1 MIGMYNNDNLEEII
15 TGRLTNIIIV
25 LVILAV
31 LVIGSIVIYKHY
43 IEDKNTVTSSTIVY
57 VDSIK
62 KENDKLI
69 IEVNN
74 LDSLKN
80 AEIIEVKS
88 LDNDSTIKLFYKLI
102 RE

>member
-1 MIGMYNNDNLEEII
+1 MNDNNYLEEVTTKCFIAMMVVF
-15 TGRLTNIIIV
+15 N
-25 LVILAV
+25 LVILLIAF
-31 LVIGSIVIYKHY
+31 IASIIIYKQQNENKNINTT
-43 IEDKNTVTSSTIVY
+43 IEY

-69 IEVNN
+69 LEVNN

>member
-1 MIGMYNNDNLEEII
+1 MYDNKDPEELV
-15 TGRLTNIIIV
+15 TECLTV
-25 LVILAV
+25 F
-31 LVIGSIVIYKHY
+31 IVIILILIGVIIGGIAIYKDV
-43 IEDKNTVTSSTIVY
+43 IENNNIVKTSTIEY

-62 KENDKLI
+62 QDNNKLI
-69 IEVNN
+69 LEVNN

-88 LDNDSTIKLFYKLI
+88 LDNDSAIKLFYKLR

>member
-1 MIGMYNNDNLEEII
+1 MISMCDSNDLEEF
-15 TGRLTNIIIV
+15 LTSCLTSIIV
-25 LVILAV
+25 ALVILAG
-31 LVIGSIVIYKHY
+31 IIFGSIAIYKHCTK
-43 IEDKNTVTSSTIVY
+43 DKNIVISSTIEY

-69 IEVNN
+69 LEVNN

-80 AEIIEVKS
+80 AKIIEVKS
-88 LDNDSTIKLFYKLI
+88 LDNDSTVKLFYKLI

>member
-1 MIGMYNNDNLEEII
+1 MMSMYDSNDPEEVV
-15 TGRLTNIIIV
+15 TGCLTSIIV
-25 LVILAV
+25 ALVILAGII
-31 LVIGSIVIYKHY
+31 LGSIAIYKHCT
-43 IEDKNTVTSSTIVY
+43 EDKNVVTSSTIEY

-69 IEVNN
+69 LEVNN

-88 LDNDSTIKLFYKLI
+88 LDNDSTVKLFYKLI

>member
-1 MIGMYNNDNLEEII
+1 MIGMYDSNDPEEFV
-15 TGRLTNIIIV
+15 TSCLTSIIV
-25 LVILAV
+25 ALVILAG
-31 LVIGSIVIYKHY
+31 IIFGYIAIYKHY
-43 IEDKNTVTSSTIVY
+43 TKDKNIVTSSTIEY

-69 IEVNN
+69 LEVNN

-80 AEIIEVKS
+80 AKIIEVKS
-88 LDNDSTIKLFYKLI
+88 LDNDSTVKLFYKLI

>member
-1 MIGMYNNDNLEEII
+1 MIGMYDSNDPKEVVIGCF
-15 TGRLTNIIIV
+15 TSIIV
-25 LVILAV
+25 ALVILAG
-31 LVIGSIVIYKHY
+31 IIFGSIAIYKHC
-43 IEDKNTVTSSTIVY
+43 IEDKNIVTNSTIEY

-69 IEVNN
+69 LEVNN

-80 AEIIEVKS
+80 AKIIEVKS
-88 LDNDSTIKLFYKLI
+88 FDNDSTVKLFYKLI

>member
-1 MIGMYNNDNLEEII
+1 MIGMYNSNEHKEVI
-15 TGRLTNIIIV
+15 TGCITSIIIV
-25 LVILAV
+25 LVILAG
-31 LVIGSIVIYKHY
+31 IIFSSIAIYKY
-43 IEDKNTVTSSTIVY
+43 FTEDKKQVINSTIEY

-69 IEVNN
+69 LEVNN

-80 AEIIEVKS
+80 AKIIEVKS

>member
-1 MIGMYNNDNLEEII
+1 MYNSNDPEEVVTGCLTSIII
-15 TGRLTNIIIV
+15 TQIILGGI
-25 LVILAV
+25 ILGSVAV
-31 LVIGSIVIYKHY
+31 YKHY
-43 IEDKNTVTSSTIVY
+43 TEDKKVVTNSTIEC

-74 LDSLKN
+74 LDSIKN

-88 LDNDSTIKLFYKLI
+88 LDNDSTVKLFYKLI

>member
-1 MIGMYNNDNLEEII
+1 MIGMYDSNENKEVITGCITSIII
-15 TGRLTNIIIV
+15 TLVV
-25 LVILAV
+25 LVVII
-31 LVIGSIVIYKHY
+31 IGSIAIYKHCT
-43 IEDKNTVTSSTIVY
+43 EDKNIVTSSTIEY

-69 IEVNN
+69 LEVNN

-80 AEIIEVKS
+80 AKIIEVKS

>member
-15 TGRLTNIIIV
+15 TSCLTNIIIA

-43 IEDKNTVTSSTIVY
+43 TEDKNTVTSSTIEY

-62 KENDKLI
+62 KENDKLVL
-69 IEVNN
+69 EVNN

>member
-1 MIGMYNNDNLEEII
+1 MIGMYDSNNPEEFV
-15 TGRLTNIIIV
+15 TSCLTSIIV
-25 LVILAV
+25 ALVILAG
-31 LVIGSIVIYKHY
+31 IIFCSISIYKY
-43 IEDKNTVTSSTIVY
+43 CTEDKKPVTSSTIEY

-69 IEVNN
+69 LEVNN

-80 AEIIEVKS
+80 AKIIEVKS

>member
-1 MIGMYNNDNLEEII
+1 MIGMYDNNEHKEVI
-15 TGRLTNIIIV
+15 TGCITSIIIALVV
-25 LVILAV
+25 LAGI
-31 LVIGSIVIYKHY
+31 IFCSIAIYKY
-43 IEDKNTVTSSTIVY
+43 CTEDKKQVTNSTTEY

-69 IEVNN
+69 LEVNN

-88 LDNDSTIKLFYKLI
+88 LDNDSTVKLFYKLI
-102 RE
+102 CE

>member
-1 MIGMYNNDNLEEII
+1 MIGMYDSNDSEEVV
-15 TGRLTNIIIV
+15 TGCLTNIIIA
-25 LVILAV
+25 LVSLTVIIL
-31 LVIGSIVIYKHY
+31 GSIAIYKHCTGN
-43 IEDKNTVTSSTIVY
+43 KNTVTNSTIEY
-57 VDSIK
+57 VDYIK

-69 IEVNN
+69 LEVNN

-88 LDNDSTIKLFYKLI
+88 LDNDSTVKLFYKLI

>member
-1 MIGMYNNDNLEEII
+1 MYNNDNLEEII
-15 TGRLTNIIIV
+15 TSCLTRIIV
-25 LVILAV
+25 VLIILAV
-31 LVIGSIVIYKHY
+31 IILGSIAIYKHY
-43 IEDKNTVTSSTIVY
+43 TKDKNIVTSSTIEY

-62 KENDKLI
+62 KENDKLVL
-69 IEVNN
+69 EVNN
-74 LDSLKN
+74 LDSIKN

>member
-1 MIGMYNNDNLEEII
+1 MIGMYDNNNPEEVINGCI
-15 TGRLTNIIIV
+15 TIV
-25 LVILAV
+25 IVALVILAG
-31 LVIGSIVIYKHY
+31 IIFCSIVIYKY
-43 IEDKNTVTSSTIVY
+43 CTENKKPVTSSTIEY

>member
-1 MIGMYNNDNLEEII
+1 MIGMYDNNDPEEVMSVCI
-15 TGRLTNIIIV
+15 TSIIIILGV
-25 LVILAV
+25 LVVII
-31 LVIGSIVIYKHY
+31 IGSIAIYKHCT
-43 IEDKNTVTSSTIVY
+43 EDKNIVTSSTIEY

>member
-1 MIGMYNNDNLEEII
+1 MIGMYDSNDSKEVV
-15 TGRLTNIIIV
+15 TDRLANIIIA
-25 LVILAV
+25 LVILAGIT
-31 LVIGSIVIYKHY
+31 LEFIAIYKHC
-43 IEDKNTVTSSTIVY
+43 IGDKNIVTNSTIEY
-57 VDSIK
+57 IDSIK

-69 IEVNN
+69 LEVNN

-88 LDNDSTIKLFYKLI
+88 LDNDSTVKLFYKLI

>member
-1 MIGMYNNDNLEEII
+1 MIGIYNSNEHKEII
-15 TGRLTNIIIV
+15 TGCFTSIIIA
-25 LVILAV
+25 LVILAG
-31 LVIGSIVIYKHY
+31 IIFGYIAIYKHY
-43 IEDKNTVTSSTIVY
+43 TKDKNIVTSSTIEY

-69 IEVNN
+69 LEVNN

-80 AEIIEVKS
+80 AKIIEVKS